1 MAIKH
6 SYLSQSSLSYAGG
19 GFFISCIAYT
29 EWLEVSNNNNKA
41 FAIVNTSGT
50 ASEKFTVF
58 GDGRTVIGGK
68 VPNGNYWD
76 YMLSV
81 NGNIVCRKVQV
92 QISSWADR
100 VFDKSYSLRPLAEVE
115 DYINQNKH
123 LPEIP
128 SEREAID
135 KGVDIG
141 DMNKLLLQKV
151 EELTLYVIKL
161 ERELKKVQNHNPK
174 N

>member
-41 FAIVNTSGT
+41 FAIVNTTGT
-50 ASEKFTVF
+50 VSEKFTVF

-76 YMLSV
+76 WLLAV
-81 NGNIVCRKVQV
+81 NGTIVAKEIFVET
-92 QISSWADR
+92 SNWADK
-100 VFDKSYSLRPLAEVE
+100 VFDKSYKLRPLSDVQS
-115 DYINQNKH
+115 YIDQYKH

-128 SEREAID
+128 
-135 KGVDIG
+135 
-141 DMNKLLLQKV
+141 LLPQV
-151 EELTLYVIKL
+151 
-161 ERELKKVQNHNPK
+161 
-174 N
+174 